1 MRSMPL
7 CPVTVTKLS
16 STRRQLARW
25 RKYSGGGA
33 EPQRAIARR
42 SQPLVCSP
50 CLTAAPSRRWVEGM
64 GVRLR
69 VGWPSTP
76 GGGEKF
82 PNTGIVSTARKMSP
96 LASQHRRRRTH
107 GARGAAQLCRHG
119 IQHCLWGACGS
130 GSITARHSDFR
141 PGHGPGLPHCIG
153 DAWCWRCSKGTHTR
167 RGHRTGRCGVGE
179 FGGGRRR

>member
-1 MRSMPL
+1 MSCHCHQTVLNQAPTGPMEKVFGGDWGVRRHKGRSHAVGLLPT
-7 CPVTVTKLS
+7 PH
-16 STRRQLARW
+16 
-25 RKYSGGGA
+25 G
-33 EPQRAIARR
+33 RAISAVGG
-42 SQPLVCSP
+42 SQTSSGLAIHSW
-50 CLTAAPSRRWVEGM
+50 R
-64 GVRLR
+64 
-69 VGWPSTP
+69 
-76 GGGEKF
+76 GEKF

-119 IQHCLWGACGS
+119 VQHCLWGACGS
-130 GSITARHSDFR
+130 GSITARHSVFR
-141 PGHGPGLPHCIG
+141 PGYGPGLPHCIG

>member
-25 RKYSGGGA
+25 RKYSGGGCGA
-33 EPQRAIARR
+33 TKGDRTPFATVGLLPMPHSRAISAVGGGDG
-42 SQPLVCSP
+42 SQTSSGLAIHSW
-50 CLTAAPSRRWVEGM
+50 R
-64 GVRLR
+64 
-69 VGWPSTP
+69 
-76 GGGEKF
+76 GEKF

-130 GSITARHSDFR
+130 GSITARHSVFR
-141 PGHGPGLPHCIG
+141 PGYGPGLPHCTG
-153 DAWCWRCSKGTHTR
+153 DAWCWRCSKGTHMR

-179 FGGGRRR
+179 LGGDRRR